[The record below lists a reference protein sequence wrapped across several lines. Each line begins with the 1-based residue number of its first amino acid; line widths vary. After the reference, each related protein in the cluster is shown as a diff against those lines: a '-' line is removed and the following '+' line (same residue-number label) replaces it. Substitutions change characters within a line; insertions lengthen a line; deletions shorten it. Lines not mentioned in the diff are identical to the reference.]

1 MTTIENA
8 LSKNITA
15 AGDESQYDDA
25 CKRLLSNKT
34 ILAWIMK
41 NCLTEYQGLS
51 IEEIAQNC
59 FAEEPQVGKY
69 TVHQDEAPFHKKRKN
84 KNGERIESAATE
96 DSTIQ
101 EGVVHYD
108 IRFHAK
114 VPSTH
119 ETINLII
126 NCEAQGEKSPGY
138 PLIKR
143 ALYYCSRMISAQK
156 ETIFTGS
163 DYGKINKVVSVW
175 VCLNPPEKI
184 HNTITKYRIIEENM
198 VGNAKEIPENYD
210 LLTAVMVCLGNPNEE
225 NYEGLLKM
233 LEVLLS
239 NRREPQEKK
248 KVLEEE
254 FHIEMTKDMEEEV
267 HNMSHLGQGIKENGI
282 AIGLEQGME
291 RGAIAATLRSIKTLM
306 ETVPTTAEQAMKLLR
321 ISESEMPQYAHMLQK
336 Q

>member
-1 MTTIENA
+1 MIENT
-8 LSKNITA
+8 LSQNISA
-15 AGDESQYDDA
+15 AGDESQYDAA

-41 NCLTEYQGLS
+41 NCLTEFQELS
-51 IEEIAQNC
+51 IEEIVENC
-59 FAEEPQVGKY
+59 FVEEPKVGKY
-69 TVHQDEAPFHKKRKN
+69 TVHQDEAPFRKKRKN
-84 KNGERIESAATE
+84 KNGEQIESAATE

-101 EGVVHYD
+101 EGVVRYD

-126 NCEAQGEKSPGY
+126 NVEGQGIQSPGY
-138 PLIKR
+138 PIIKR

-156 ETIFTGS
+156 ETIFSGS
-163 DYGKINKVVSVW
+163 DYGKINKVVTVW

-198 VGNAKEIPENYD
+198 VGNVKEIPENYD

-233 LEVLLS
+233 LDILLS
-239 NRREPQEKK
+239 NRRKPEEKK
-248 KVLEEE
+248 KVLKEE
-254 FHIEMTKDMEEEV
+254 FHIEMTTDMEEEV
-267 HNMSHLGQGIKENGI
+267 YNMSHLGQGIKENGI
-282 AIGLEQGME
+282 AIGLEQ
-291 RGAIAATLRSIKTLM
+291 ATLRSIKTLM
-306 ETVPTTAEQAMKLLR
+306 ETLPATAEQAMKLLR
-321 ISESEMPQYAHMLQK
+321 ISESEMPQYANMLQK